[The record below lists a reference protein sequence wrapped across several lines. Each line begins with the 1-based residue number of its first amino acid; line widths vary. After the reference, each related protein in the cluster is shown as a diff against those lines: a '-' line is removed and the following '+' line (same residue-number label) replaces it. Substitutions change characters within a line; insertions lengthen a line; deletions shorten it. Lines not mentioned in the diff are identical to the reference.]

1 MFRRIAKC
9 TLFLL
14 VISMLLIQH
23 TVAAADTGQPES
35 PSSQMLTV
43 WLTLGPVVVPEPAF
57 ASEKLQPSDA
67 DDSNTLLSFDAVEV
81 EDWWPAEGETIQ
93 WDATTSLT
101 WLQVMA
107 DSVTLQLPS
116 SGQTNHPAWHYLVTY
131 IDAHR
136 WIETTLKLSSLHALE
151 GFLDGRP
158 VMSKATTDTIKGCE
172 TEIKLE
178 PGKHIVLIKL
188 ACAAGHSEA
197 PSLKAELQVR
207 DPFDA
212 TDVTVSTSPRHRLSL
227 ERLLHSPGITGLS
240 VSFDGQVAAI
250 TYSRA
255 EPPDGDKETWVE
267 LRNLASGRILRT
279 YRGGMTVSGLR
290 WAPDRQAFVYKQT
303 GADHSSLWLHDLE
316 AGKSGVVLKEV
327 SELGSFRFTPDGKSI
342 VYSVTDTAKTQTR
355 GVKRLR
361 GMTDRWPDWRDRSF
375 LYQVHI
381 GSGTKRRLTAG
392 PLTTTV
398 QDISPDSRYLVF
410 SRSIVDFSERPYSR
424 SEFYRLDLNTL
435 ELDTLFSSPW
445 ANTVTWSPDG
455 TQLLV
460 TGGPSTFGR
469 TGVNLPDSL
478 IPNDY
483 DTQAFIY
490 TLADSQVQPITFD
503 FDPAVSRAIWSPAD
517 QHIYLVALD
526 KSCKRLYRYHI
537 RKQSIIPIET
547 RVEVIEHFDM
557 ARKSPVAVYSG
568 TGVSSPETAYQVNL
582 QKGHTRR
589 IADPVAKMYE
599 RLWLGQVDR
608 WTFENARGMEIE
620 GRIYLPPGFDAS
632 KRYPCIVY
640 YYGGTSPVSRD
651 FGGRYPKNLYAANG
665 YVVYVLQPSGAI
677 GFGQE
682 FSALHVN
689 DWGRIVADEIIQGV
703 DSMLT
708 AHPFIDRNRVG
719 CIGASYGG
727 FMTMLLQT
735 RTDIFAAAVS
745 HAGIS
750 SLASY
755 WGEGYWGYI
764 YSAVATANR
773 FPWNRTDFYIESSP
787 LYHADKINTPLLL
800 LHGMSD
806 TNVPPGESIQLYT
819 ALKLLGKEVEFV
831 QVKGQNH
838 WILDYK
844 KRLIWKKSILAWFDR
859 WLKDQPEWWNT
870 LYPGGNY

>member
-1 MFRRIAKC
+1 
-9 TLFLL
+9 
-14 VISMLLIQH
+14 MLLLAISTLLSPH
-23 TVAAADTGQPES
+23 TVAMGDTGQQDL
-35 PSSQMLTV
+35 PSSQVLTT

-57 ASEKLQPSDA
+57 APDESRTDNA
-67 DDSNTLLSFDAVEV
+67 DDGNSLLSLDAVEI
-81 EDWWPAEGETIQ
+81 EDWWPAEGEKMQ
-93 WDATTSLT
+93 WDATTVLT
-101 WLQVMA
+101 WSRVIA
-107 DSVTLQLPS
+107 DSTTLWLPT
-116 SGQTNHPAWHYLVTY
+116 SGQTHHPERHYLVTY
-131 IDAHR
+131 IDARR
-136 WIETTLKLSSLHALE
+136 WIKATLKLSSLHALE
-151 GFLDGRP
+151 VAVDGRS
-158 VMSKATTDTIKGCE
+158 VMSKATTDTVEWCE
-172 TEIKLE
+172 KEINLE
-178 PGKHIVLIKL
+178 PGNHIVWVKL
-188 ACAAGHSEA
+188 ARAAGNSEA
-197 PSLKAELQVR
+197 PSVQAELQVR
-207 DPFDA
+207 HPFDA

-227 ERLLHSPGITGLS
+227 ERLLHSPSISDLS

-250 TYSRA
+250 TCSRA

-267 LRNLASGRILRT
+267 LRDLASGGVLRT

-290 WAPDRQAFVYKQT
+290 WAPARQAFVYKQT
-303 GADHSSLWLHDLE
+303 GDDHSSLWLHDL
-316 AGKSGVVLKEV
+316 GTGQTRVVLKEI
-327 SELGSFRFTPDGKSI
+327 SKLGSFRFTPDGKSI
-342 VYSVTDTAKTQTR
+342 IYSVTDTAKTETR

-381 GSGTKRRLTAG
+381 ESGTKRRLTAG
-392 PLTTTV
+392 PLTTTM

-410 SRSIVDFSERPYSR
+410 SRSIVDFSKRPYSR
-424 SEFYRLDLNTL
+424 SEFYRLDLKTL
-435 ELDTLFSSPW
+435 EVDTLFSSSW
-445 ANTVTWSPDG
+445 ANTVSWSPDG

-469 TGVNLPDSL
+469 IGVTLPDSL
-478 IPNDY
+478 IPNEY

-490 TLADSQVQPITFD
+490 TLADSLVQPITLD
-503 FDPAVSRAIWSPAD
+503 FDPSVSQAVWSPAD

-526 KSCKRLYRYHI
+526 KSHKRLYRYNV
-537 RKQSIIPIET
+537 RKESITPIET
-547 RVEVIEHFDM
+547 SVEVIEHFDV
-557 ARKSPVAVYSG
+557 ARTPPVAVYSG
-568 TGVSSPETAYQVNL
+568 TSVSTPETAYGIDLRKL
-582 QKGHTRR
+582 QTRR
-589 IADPVAKMYE
+589 IAYPGAKRYE
-599 RLWLGQVDR
+599 HLELGQVKR
-608 WTFENARGMEIE
+608 WTFENARGREIE
-620 GRIYLPPGFDAS
+620 GRIYLPPDFDAS

-708 AHPFIDRNRVG
+708 AHPFIDRSRVG

-750 SLASY
+750 SLAGY

-764 YSAVATANR
+764 YSAVATANS

-787 LYHADKINTPLLL
+787 LFHADKINTPLLL
-800 LHGMSD
+800 LHGMGD

-819 ALKLLGKEVEFV
+819 ALKLLDKDVEFV
-831 QVKGQNH
+831 QVEDQNH

-844 KRLIWKKSILAWFDR
+844 KRLIWKKSILAWFDK
-859 WLKDQPEWWNT
+859 WLKDQPQWWEA
-870 LYPGGNY
+870 LYPGGES